1 MWTYLLLFSTRAFI
15 EKIRKTAESFCISS
29 TYLEIKYLTILFL
42 VIGSV
47 HCSHELFLKYDVLER
62 TDIQHHAWHRR
73 QPLHSTTS
81 RRDVRQEPAQSRD
94 QAAQEQDVRRVRV
107 QRLQEDRVRSRRALR
122 CLRGALDRQVLAHAV
137 R

>member
-1 MWTYLLLFSTRAFI
+1 MHL
-15 EKIRKTAESFCISS
+15 
-29 TYLEIKYLTILFL
+29 KYLACVQCYPRGRKCSLFN
-42 VIGSV
+42 
-47 HCSHELFLKYDVLER
+47 ELFLKYDVLER

-107 QRLQEDRVRSRRALR
+107 QRLQEDRVRSRSAVRRLRRALV
-122 CLRGALDRQVLAHAV
+122 RQVLAHAV